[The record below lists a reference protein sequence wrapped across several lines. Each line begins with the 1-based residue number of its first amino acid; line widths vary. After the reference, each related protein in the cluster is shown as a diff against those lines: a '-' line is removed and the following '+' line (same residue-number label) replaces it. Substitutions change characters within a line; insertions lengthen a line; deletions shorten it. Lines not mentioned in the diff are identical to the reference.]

1 LATHEIEMLN
11 TLVSRQLT
19 RLERYG
25 KLVEEQGILIDSE
38 EYEKLF
44 KVLERKDKILA
55 RMDEWEKLASLAE
68 AAGGLAAEQIA
79 GSADLFARLTSRLD
93 FFAGREKECLKKAAG
108 IKEDIAGRL
117 YALRKGKKL
126 LRKYV
131 RASHDS
137 KALYKDVKG

>member
-1 LATHEIEMLN
+1 MVINELEMLN
-11 TLVSRQLT
+11 TLISRQLA

-25 KLVEEQGILIDSE
+25 KLVEEQGILIDQE

-44 KVLERKDKILA
+44 KVLERKDKILV
-55 RMDEWEKLASLAE
+55 RMDEWEKLASLAQ
-68 AAGGLAAEQIA
+68 AAGGLAAGQIA
-79 GSADLFARLTSRLD
+79 GSAELFARLSSRLD
-93 FFAGREKECLKKAAG
+93 YFAGRERECLKKAVG
-108 IKEDIAGRL
+108 IREDIAGRL

-131 RASHDS
+131 RASDNS